1 MGMIGLESFQDMLR
15 GKPAESPGER
25 SERLRREALAWLSL
39 LSSGSATT
47 ADAEALKLWCKDPAN
62 REAYAKAA
70 RVWEMLTPIAASA
83 QTAEIRALSHRPV
96 RHGIGRRAFL
106 GGALAASAAS
116 VAYVVVNPPLH
127 LWPSLSELR
136 ADIRTGTGE
145 QRRIEIAEGWGVDL
159 NTRSS
164 LAVLAPSD
172 GRSQIALLSGEAIIA
187 AGPGAASACVVTAG
201 DGRIV
206 ARNARFDVRHDD
218 ARIRVACLDGDLR
231 VERQNQTVAL
241 TAGQQVIYDEDK
253 ISGTGTIDPAVIA
266 AWQHGRLIFQK
277 ELLSR
282 VIDEVNRYRP
292 GRIVLLDRDLGRR
305 LIDASFN
312 LDRLDNI
319 IAYIRQAFDARV
331 TTLPGGLVLVG

>member
-1 MGMIGLESFQDMLR
+1 MIGLGSFQDMWR
-15 GKPAESPGER
+15 GKPEELPGENA
-25 SERLRREALAWLSL
+25 ERLRREAMAWLSL

-47 ADAEALKLWCKDPAN
+47 ADAEALRHWCEDPAH

-83 QTAEIRALSHRPV
+83 QTAEITALPRQPV
-96 RHGIGRRAFL
+96 RHGIGRRALL

-116 VAYVVVNPPLH
+116 VAYAIVNPPLH
-127 LWPSLSELR
+127 LWPSLAELG
-136 ADIRTGTGE
+136 ADVRTGTGE
-145 QRRIEIAEGWGVDL
+145 QRRIEIAEGLGVDL

-164 LAVLAPSD
+164 LALLAPTD
-172 GRSQIALLSGEAIIA
+172 GRSHIALLSGEAIIA
-187 AGPGAASACVVTAG
+187 AGPGTASACVVTAG
-201 DGRIV
+201 VGRIV

-218 ARIRVACLDGDLR
+218 GRIRVACLDGDVR
-231 VERQNQTVAL
+231 VECQNETVAL
-241 TAGQQVIYDEDK
+241 PAGQQVVYDDDK

-266 AWQHGRLIFQK
+266 AWQHGRLIFRK

-319 IAYIRQAFDARV
+319 IVYIRQAFDARV
-331 TTLPGGLVLVG
+331 TSLPGGLVLVG